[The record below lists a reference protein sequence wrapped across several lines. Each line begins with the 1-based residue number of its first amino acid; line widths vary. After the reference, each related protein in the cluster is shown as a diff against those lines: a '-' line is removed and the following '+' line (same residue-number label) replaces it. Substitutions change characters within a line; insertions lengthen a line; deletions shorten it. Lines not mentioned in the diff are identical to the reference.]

1 MTLLKYKN
9 ESSGKSSHFF
19 VYVVLERDLNKIE
32 SHQGIRQGRRYPRS
46 PPGEQAPRSTSG
58 VCELDSASLVARRAQ
73 FKSDGPPKKENGI
86 PRGIPSHPGIRAL
99 HEDSS
104 PCRLQASL
112 TRSAA
117 RM

>member
-1 MTLLKYKN
+1 MYKKVFAN
-9 ESSGKSSHFF
+9 
-19 VYVVLERDLNKIE
+19 VLF
-32 SHQGIRQGRRYPRS
+32 SA
-46 PPGEQAPRSTSG
+46 GET
-58 VCELDSASLVARRAQ
+58 
-73 FKSDGPPKKENGI
+73 KKNGI